1 MSGVYIKNLKF
12 PAACKDCIF
21 QTYAGADLWKCQLT
35 KKEFYIWE
43 VGWGDGNDKPY
54 IRHKDCPLVPIFLH
68 GRLIDAD
75 EFLHRVIRTKCFDED
90 YVRMLQELVGESITI
105 IPAEEDK

>member
-43 VGWGDGNDKPY
+43 VGWGDGSDKPY
-54 IRHKDCPLVPIFLH
+54 IRHKDCPLLNINLPNKNENEEMSKISEMEM
-68 GRLIDAD
+68 A
-75 EFLHRVIRTKCFDED
+75 
-90 YVRMLQELVGESITI
+90 YGEYLN
-105 IPAEEDK
+105 D